1 MLIRLGLLELR
12 AFEQAGS
19 LDVTTGQK
27 VNVRRRLPSI
37 LGKLQDHDVT
47 DLLSKIEAG
56 QSCELDSTKTDRE
69 KRERLK
75 DENKIKFPEY
85 SLLDSKKEPARNK
98 ILVDK
103 DRIEESSPSCSKT
116 LLLLLLCGSANNYHC
131 FVKCP

>member
-1 MLIRLGLLELR
+1 M
-12 AFEQAGS
+12 
-19 LDVTTGQK
+19 TTGQK

-47 DLLSKIEAG
+47 GLLSKIEAG

-75 DENKIKFPEY
+75 DENKIEFPEY
-85 SLLDSKKEPARNK
+85 SLLDSKKEPARNR

-103 DRIEESSPSCSKT
+103 DRIEKSSPSCSKT
-116 LLLLLLCGSANNYHC
+116 FLYPHRCCSVA
-131 FVKCP
+131 